1 MKKKRQSTSSP
12 CRNTYIF
19 YNILIECSV
28 YCTCKYIVHIYSVL
42 SAKIKS
48 SIVYIHIYIYIKI
61 KIESNQS
68 FTQIRNSVD
77 ADPKHRARLGSLQVL
92 GEDMGPQFKDAIQHV
107 SARGRRHSGAD
118 GERD

>member
-1 MKKKRQSTSSP
+1 MKKKKQSTSSP

-42 SAKIKS
+42 TAKIKS

-92 GEDMGPQFKDAIQHV
+92 G
-107 SARGRRHSGAD
+107 
-118 GERD
+118 